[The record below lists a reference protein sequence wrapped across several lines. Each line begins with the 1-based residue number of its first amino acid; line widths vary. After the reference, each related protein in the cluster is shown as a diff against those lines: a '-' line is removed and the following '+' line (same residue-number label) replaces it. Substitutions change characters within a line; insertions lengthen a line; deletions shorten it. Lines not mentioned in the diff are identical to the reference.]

1 MIKPWSTVFTL
12 LTLGLLSLITFAPG
26 SKLGELSTI
35 FDPLYNL
42 IFYSPFD
49 DTPFSI
55 NYTHIEVGG
64 HFFIFLAVGLIL
76 RQWLAKYSPWLC
88 LIILLIIAGSSE
100 FGQSLVVGR
109 TTGLDDFLIN
119 IIAGSIGVF
128 ISNIFQTNRK
138 LAQIS

>member
-1 MIKPWSTVFTL
+1 MIKPWPFIFTL
-12 LTLGLLSLITFAPG
+12 LTMSLLALITFASG
-26 SKLGELSTI
+26 NKLGELSTI
-35 FDPLYNL
+35 FDPLYN
-42 IFYSPFD
+42 ITFYSPFD

-64 HFFIFLAVGLIL
+64 HFFIFLAVGLVL
-76 RQWLAKYSPWLC
+76 RQWLVKLSPWIC
-88 LIILLIIAGSSE
+88 LIILSLIAGSSE
-100 FGQSLVVGR
+100 FGQGLVVGR
-109 TTGLDDFLIN
+109 TTGWDDFLIN